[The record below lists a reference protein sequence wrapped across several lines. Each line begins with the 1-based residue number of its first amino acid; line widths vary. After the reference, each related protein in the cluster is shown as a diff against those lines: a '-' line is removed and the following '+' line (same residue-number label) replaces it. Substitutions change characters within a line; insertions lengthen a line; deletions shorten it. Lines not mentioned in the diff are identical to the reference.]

1 MFSSYSKLIKFLLLS
16 VTFNLLLFTLFR
28 LVFFLFFSNDFD
40 GLSLNKILYA
50 FWVGFRF
57 DLQLAIIIQLPLF
70 FLAGFKYIGLFK
82 SLFGKRIGLSYLLL
96 VNFVIAALYITNLF
110 YYDFF
115 KHPVD
120 SSAIRYLYDFKD
132 AMTMVSEGY
141 PIIKI
146 GVALI
151 AVVLFIY
158 WLLSKIFII
167 ANKKEDYFTS
177 KKSKFIV
184 YSLFFLVFIF
194 AGYGKFEL
202 YPWRWSEAFYSANKH
217 LSYLASNPVTYFQ
230 NTLKNK
236 GEKFNLELTR
246 EYYDVI
252 ADLLEVKQ
260 KDQEKLNF
268 TRIITPN
275 HKPEYQFKKPN
286 VIFFLGESTSFAR
299 SSLSGNP
306 LDATPFLK
314 EMSDNGLSYSRYYTP
329 HAGTARG
336 VWVTLTGLADV
347 ENMRTSSR
355 NPMVVNQQLIL
366 NSLKDYKKFYFIGG
380 SLSWG
385 NVRGVVSNVKGITK
399 LEEQDYPNSPH
410 NDVWGISDAHLA
422 GEVNNVLK
430 EQKQPFFAFVQLAGN
445 HSPNT
450 IPEENFGFVKSK
462 SLYPAEKI
470 SEENLLKYSF
480 DGKINELDG
489 QRFLDHSVRR
499 LVTLAKKESYFDN
512 TIFIFVG
519 DHGLNRRGDHM
530 HQAEQTFETATLH
543 TPLIIY
549 APKLIKKAK
558 KFDYPVS
565 PVDIM
570 ATIAGLS
577 GETYINST
585 MGRDLLDKDFDTKP
599 HFSFYLQHGNN
610 PLLNIITKD
619 YLFRMR
625 ADGTKKE
632 LHKYYYAKGDASKN
646 LLNDR
651 VERAS
656 KMEKVTRG
664 IYEST
669 RYIRYNN
676 STEHVQ
682 TLINDL
688 KISPAKKP

>member
-1 MFSSYSKLIKFLLLS
+1 MFTSYSKLIKFLLLS
-16 VTFNLLLFTLFR
+16 ITFNLLLFTLFR
-28 LVFFLFFSNDFD
+28 FVFVTFFSNDFD
-40 GLSLNKILYA
+40 GLSSNQILYA

-57 DLQLAIIIQLPLF
+57 DLQLAIIIHLPLF
-70 FLAGFKYIGLFK
+70 FLAGFKFIGLFK
-82 SLFGKRIGLSYLLL
+82 SWFGKRIGLSYLLL
-96 VNFVIAALYITNLF
+96 VNLGIVGLYITNFF

-115 KHPVD
+115 KHPLD
-120 SSAIRYLYDFKD
+120 SSVIRYLYDFKD
-132 AMTMVSEGY
+132 AITMVSQGY
-141 PIIKI
+141 PIVKI
-146 GVALI
+146 GLAL
-151 AVVLFIY
+151 VTSLLFVY
-158 WLLSKIFII
+158 WLLAKIYSI
-167 ANKKEDYFTS
+167 ADKREDFFKS
-177 KKSKFIV
+177 KKNKFIV

-236 GEKFNLELTR
+236 GEKYNLSETKKS
-246 EYYDVI
+246 YDII

-260 KDQEKLNF
+260 KDREKLNF

-275 HKPEYQFKKPN
+275 HEPEYQFNKPN
-286 VIFFLGESTSFAR
+286 IVFFLGESTSFAR
-299 SSLSGNP
+299 SSISNNP

-336 VWVTLTGLADV
+336 VWATLTGLADV

-355 NPMVVNQQLIL
+355 NPMVVNQQLVL
-366 NSLKDYKKFYFIGG
+366 NSLKDYKKYYFIGG

-385 NVRGVVSNVKGITK
+385 NVRGVVSNVKDITK
-399 LEEQDYPNSPH
+399 LEEQDFPSSAH
-410 NDVWGISDAHLA
+410 NDVWGISDAHLV
-422 GEVNNVLK
+422 GEANEVLK
-430 EQKQPFFAFVQLAGN
+430 KQKQPFFAYIQLAGN

-462 SLYPAEKI
+462 RLAGKTD
-470 SEENLLKYSF
+470 EETLLKYSF
-480 DGKINELDG
+480 DGEINELDG
-489 QRFLDHSVRR
+489 QRFLDHSVKR
-499 LVTLAKKESYFDN
+499 LVTLAKKEAYFDN

-549 APKLIKKAK
+549 APKLIKKPK

-625 ADGTKKE
+625 ADGTNKE
-632 LHKYYYAKGDASKN
+632 LHKYYYEKGDENKN
-646 LLNDR
+646 LLKED
-651 VERAS
+651 VARAS

-664 IYEST
+664 VYEST

-676 STEHVQ
+676 STEHIQ
-682 TLINDL
+682 ALINDL
-688 KISPAKKP
+688 KITPTEKH

>member
-1 MFSSYSKLIKFLLLS
+1 LLS

-28 LVFFLFFSNDFD
+28 FIFVTFFSNDFAD
-40 GLSLNKILYA
+40 LSLNKILYA

-57 DLQLAIIIQLPLF
+57 DLQLTIIIHLPLF
-70 FLAGFKYIGLFK
+70 LLAGFKFIGLFK
-82 SLFGKRIGLSYLLL
+82 SLFGKRIWLSYLLL
-96 VNFVIAALYITNLF
+96 VNLVIVALYITNLF

-115 KHPVD
+115 KHPLD
-120 SSAIRYLYDFKD
+120 SSVIRYLYDYKD

-141 PIIKI
+141 PIVKI
-146 GVALI
+146 GAVFIVAL
-151 AVVLFIY
+151 LFIY
-158 WLLSKIFII
+158 CLLAKMFFI
-167 ANKKEDYFTS
+167 ADKREDSFKS
-177 KKSKFIV
+177 KKNKFIV
-184 YSLFFLVFIF
+184 YTLFFLVFIF
-194 AGYGKFEL
+194 AAYGKFEL

-236 GEKFNLELTR
+236 GEKYNLSETKKS
-246 EYYDVI
+246 YDII
-252 ADLLEVKQ
+252 AELLEVTQ
-260 KDQEKLNF
+260 KDREKLNF
-268 TRIITPN
+268 TRVITPN
-275 HKPEYQFKKPN
+275 HEPEYQFKKPN
-286 VIFFLGESTSFAR
+286 IIFFLGESTSFAR
-299 SSLSGNP
+299 SNISNNP

-366 NSLKDYKKFYFIGG
+366 NSLKDYKKYYFIGG

-422 GEVNNVLK
+422 GEVNAILK
-430 EQKQPFFAFVQLAGN
+430 EEKQPFFAFVQLAGN

-450 IPEENFGFVKSK
+450 IPEENFGFVKSENVAGK
-462 SLYPAEKI
+462 TD
-470 SEENLLKYSF
+470 EETLLKYSF

-489 QRFLDHSVRR
+489 QRFLDHSVKR
-499 LVTLAKKESYFDN
+499 LVTLAKKEAYFDN

-570 ATIAGLS
+570 ATIAGLT
-577 GETYINST
+577 GETYTNST
-585 MGRDLLDKDFDTKP
+585 MGRDLLDKDFESKP
-599 HFSFYLQHGNN
+599 HFSFYLQHGDN

-625 ADGTKKE
+625 ADGTNKE
-632 LHKYYYAKGDASKN
+632 LHKYYYEKGDENKN
-646 LLNDR
+646 LLKED

-676 STEHVQ
+676 STEHIQ

-688 KISPAKKP
+688 NITPTTSTEKQK